1 MSIEL
6 EEQYD
11 KVYRY
16 CYYKLHNIQQAED
29 ITQET
34 FLRYLECDSYKD
46 IGRPLAFL
54 YTIAGNL
61 CTDWFRRRKLEEL
74 PEELPEQISAEET
87 ENHMLDSINL
97 RQALL
102 ELTERERELVLLR
115 FVNEVPMADLSKIY
129 GISRFALYRDI
140 KKILKKLERRILDEK

>member
-1 MSIEL
+1 MSMEL

-11 KVYRY
+11 KIYRY
-16 CYYKLHNIQQAED
+16 CYYKLHNVQQAED
-29 ITQET
+29 ITQEA

-54 YTIAGNL
+54 YTIARNL
-61 CTDWFRRRKLEEL
+61 CIDWFRRRKTEEL
-74 PEELPEQISAEET
+74 PKELPEQISAEEI
-87 ENHMLDSINL
+87 ENHMLDSVSL

-102 ELTERERELVLLR
+102 ELSERERELVLLR

-129 GISRFALYRDI
+129 GISRFVLYRDV
-140 KKILKKLERRILDEK
+140 KKILKKLERRISDEK